1 MFSWCLSPRLDVA
14 GQPPCWQD
22 GLVLTRHVVS
32 DYAEQGRATSCRE
45 PGHVCETHAGR
56 CRRVAE
62 DFPADIDV
70 APTGPARIRSY
81 EALEYVQLVV
91 PPPPC

>member
-1 MFSWCLSPRLDVA
+1 MSFQITPSRA
-14 GQPPCWQD
+14 GQQAAASP
-22 GLVLTRHVVS
+22 V
-32 DYAEQGRATSCRE
+32 
-45 PGHVCETHAGR
+45 HVCETHAGWR
-56 CRRVAE
+56 RRVAE